1 MIMLRKLLLVVFMVV
16 ALASTHLVSTVRA
29 IPAVK
34 EFDSPSEFPTGLTW
48 DGEYLW
54 VADFISERI
63 YKVDPDDGSVIE
75 SFSSP
80 DSDPEGLAWDG
91 NYIWHVDGGNAY
103 ELGEEAELYIYKID
117 PQSGDSTKMFEAPGG
132 NAEDLAWDGGYLW
145 YVDGAPEAETEGT
158 NRIYKID
165 VSNGEVVKE
174 FSAPGNH
181 PSGIT
186 WDGLYLWLS
195 DYWNEEIY
203 VINPDNGE
211 VIDSFDTPSSYPGGL
226 AWDGSYLWCADW
238 DSGKIYSMDVSSFPS
253 DNIAPDIDVPSRTPG
268 DNVTIGEEVSVS
280 VNVTDM
286 QSGIKNVTLLYV
298 VNNGTL
304 WTSIPMNENSSTGL
318 YESTIPGQ
326 AYGTWVKYKIVAYDN
341 AENQAVKEGESVIY
355 IYQVIPEFP
364 SAIILLLFTFATSMA
379 TVLLKNKRRLKSK
392 LLSR

>member
-1 MIMLRKLLLVVFMVV
+1 MITLRKLLLVAFMVV
-16 ALASTHLVSTVRA
+16 ALVSTHLVSTVSA

-34 EFDSPSEFPTGLTW
+34 EFDSPGEFPTGLTW

-54 VADFISERI
+54 VTSFISERI
-63 YKVDPDDGSVIE
+63 YKVDPDDGRVIE

-117 PQSGDSTKMFEAPGG
+117 PQSGDATQMFEAPGG
-132 NAEDLAWDGGYLW
+132 LNAEDLAWGGGYLW
-145 YVDGAPEAETEGT
+145 YVDGAPEAEAEGT
-158 NRIYKID
+158 TTIYKID

-181 PSGIT
+181 PSGLT
-186 WDGLYLWLS
+186 WIGSYLWHS
-195 DYWNEEIY
+195 DYYNEKIY
-203 VINPDNGE
+203 IINPDNGD
-211 VIDSFDTPSSYPGGL
+211 VIDSFSAPSEYPGGL

-238 DSGKIYSMDVSSFPS
+238 NSDKIYSMDVSSFPS
-253 DNIAPDIDVPSRTPG
+253 DNIAPDIDVPSRTPR

-280 VNVTDM
+280 VNVTDI

-341 AENQAVKEGESVIY
+341 AENQAVKEGESVTY

-364 SAIILLLFTFATSMA
+364 SFLILPLFMIATLLAVIVYRRKHSM
-379 TVLLKNKRRLKSK
+379 
-392 LLSR
+392 